1 MQELQQIL
9 IAKTILPNWICNSC
23 IMVLEFKL
31 YEYNSMHLR
40 KPQYSRLQ
48 QIPITETILP
58 SWICNSCII
67 WFSKLYGQLQSHAP
81 QKTTV
86 QPAACNKFPSLRPF
100 FQAGYAIASYIIWF
114 SGKIPCTLENHSTA
128 EFSSQQA
135 LYFFQQF
142 LNILYF
148 TVAIDTGLQCWRSC
162 PTIQWSCEHSTLGYQ
177 RG

>member
-1 MQELQQIL
+1 MQELQQVL
-9 IAKTILPNWICNSC
+9 IAKIILPNWICNSC

-58 SWICNSCII
+58 SWICNSCIMV
-67 WFSKLYGQLQSHAP
+67 LE
-81 QKTTV
+81 TV
-86 QPAACNKFPSLRPF
+86 WVATIPCTLENHSTAGCNKFPSLRPF
-100 FQAGYAIASYIIWF
+100 FQAGYEIASYIIIWF
-114 SGKIPCTLENHSTA
+114 SGTIPCTLENHSTA

-142 LNILYF
+142 LNILAIYF

-162 PTIQWSCEHSTLGYQ
+162 PTIQWSCEHSMAL
-177 RG
+177 